1 MTNDLISVI
10 LPVYNGGRFLS
21 IAIESILHQSYKN
34 LEFIIINDGSKDE
47 SKKII
52 EEYAKQDN
60 RIIFINHQINTGL
73 IDTLNEAIDKSKGN
87 FIARMDQDDISTR
100 DRIELQYKFLLA
112 NDLDICG
119 GDFITIDE
127 NDEIKRKNIVP
138 KTDIEILLTMAS
150 NVPFAHPSVMIKKE
164 FLINNKLRY
173 GLCGYKNA
181 EDLDLWHLMHAN
193 DAKFGNLDYCVL
205 KYRILSTSMS
215 RVNNKRIKNE
225 ANYQF
230 DTFVKKNE
238 EKFQMAFEEIG
249 KLVYVSN
256 SIEQN
261 VVKAVLRYLFITKNV
276 KLFFKVIAKIKILNI
291 CIGLLSFLN
300 FKYL

>member
-1 MTNDLISVI
+1 MNELISVV
-10 LPVYNGGRFLS
+10 LPVYNGEKYLAE
-21 IAIESILHQSYKN
+21 AIESILNQTYKN
-34 LEFIIINDGSKDE
+34 FEFIIVDDGSKDNSLE
-47 SKKII
+47 IIKKY
-52 EEYAKQDN
+52 EKQDN
-60 RIIFINHQINTGL
+60 RIVVISRENRGL
-73 IDTLNEAIDKSKGN
+73 IATLNEGIEKSNGK
-87 FIARMDQDDISTR
+87 FIARMDQDDISIKK
-100 DRIELQYKFLLA
+100 RIELQHKFLLA

-127 NDEIKRKNIVP
+127 NDKIKRKNIVP

-150 NVPFAHPSVMIKKE
+150 NVPFAHPSVMIRKE
-164 FLINNKLRY
+164 FLTNQKLRY

-181 EDLDLWHLMHAN
+181 EDLDLWHLMYAN

-215 RVNNKRIKNE
+215 RVNNKRIKKE

-230 DTFVKKNE
+230 DNFIKKNE
-238 EKFQMAFEEIG
+238 EKFKIAFKEIG

-261 VVKAVLRYLFITKNV
+261 VVKAILRYLFITKNM
-276 KLFFKVIAKIKILNI
+276 KLFFKVIAKINILNI
-291 CIGLLSFLN
+291 CIGLLSFLKS
-300 FKYL
+300 KYL